1 MDQLHLSTNQCDTL
15 YCALKH
21 YEEYLNQPNEM
32 AVDNTEKRKNIKELI
47 EYFMSKKLYKNPQ
60 EARAILRACIEKRL
74 YEKTRKLH

>member
-1 MDQLHLSTNQCDTL
+1 M
-15 YCALKH
+15 
-21 YEEYLNQPNEM
+21 
-32 AVDNTEKRKNIKELI
+32 KRKTGKQFDKELI

>member
-1 MDQLHLSTNQCDTL
+1 MV
-15 YCALKH
+15 LK
-21 YEEYLNQPNEM
+21 LLINEPIIYNITCHINLVCNYKTM
-32 AVDNTEKRKNIKELI
+32 KRKTGKQFDKELI

>member
-1 MDQLHLSTNQCDTL
+1 MI
-15 YCALKH
+15 
-21 YEEYLNQPNEM
+21 NEPIIY
-32 AVDNTEKRKNIKELI
+32 NTTCHINLVYNNTVMKRKTGKQFDKELI